1 MRNSLFYCLLTALNE
16 VPFVLLPEV
25 AGEGN
30 QQHRGK
36 GSQPRTELHPELH
49 AGACQR
55 FLLGQRG
62 ASHAQLWLSPHIQ
75 QVLGS
80 DTHLKH

>member
-1 MRNSLFYCLLTALNE
+1 MFFFNALNE
-16 VPFVLLPEV
+16 VPFVLLPEI

-30 QQHRGK
+30 QQRRGK
-36 GSQPRTELHPELH
+36 GSQPRAELHPELH
-49 AGACQR
+49 ARARQR
-55 FLLGQRG
+55 FLVGQRCT
-62 ASHAQLWLSPHIQ
+62 AYTQLWLSPHIQ